1 VRADGWGGFAV
12 LGTDNLG
19 GLALGDFEFSPSLES
34 PVYPVPDIHEGTGPL
49 AEAAEF
55 RKSIS

>member
-1 VRADGWGGFAV
+1 MQADGWGGFAV
-12 LGTDNLG
+12 LETDNLG
-19 GLALGDFEFSPSLES
+19 ALALGDFEFSVLES
-34 PVYPVPDIHEGTGPL
+34 PVYPVLDIHEGSGPL

>member
-12 LGTDNLG
+12 LETDNLG
-19 GLALGDFEFSPSLES
+19 ALALGDFEFCPSFES
-34 PVYPVPDIHEGTGPL
+34 PVYPVLDIPEGTGPL